1 MEISTAHRTAEKLL
15 LILLIGLAA
24 IVGLAPACYFF
35 RSPRSMFSFA
45 VEGLLFG
52 SIYLFSRRSDYP
64 VAHGP
69 SVLEYVLRFLS
80 AISFWGA
87 LGFLWLLVYGLL
99 YWIAR
104 LLNLVLTWFEFEPF
118 NVQRIAYSSSFVL
131 ALIFGIGIAAAIAQN
146 ISTRL
151 YSARV
156 SSRLASYK
164 KALTGQS
171 RTWQYLFATVAALS
185 VMYVGLWKVGEGRNF
200 WIYFGFQLVPYFAG
214 YWILGLGV
222 RARRDYEIVDA
233 ITKLLKSLDYSVVFS
248 LHSKDP
254 TIESL
259 LSGLDMIATKEN
271 HALAIQVKTINSS
284 TAPVTWT
291 HGSSLRQKAKALQFP
306 DVCNQI
312 ELVKLA
318 DKEVRPLMVLVG
330 RDLDESLK
338 AFAYESRLQIVVI
351 DIEDIGRILS
361 SHGAELNTLAKKYFG
376 DEISAQTGPGA
387 PEQSLSTKEGQW
399 ALNQQ

>member
-1 MEISTAHRTAEKLL
+1 MKNSTAHRAVEKLL
-15 LILLIGLAA
+15 LILLIGVSA
-24 IVGLAPACYFF
+24 IVGLVPACFYF
-35 RSPRSMFSFA
+35 RSRSMFLFSL
-45 VEGLLFG
+45 EGILFG

-69 SVLEYVLRFLS
+69 SLLEYVLRFLS
-80 AISFWGA
+80 AVSFWGA
-87 LGFLWLLVYGLL
+87 LGFLWLLVHKLFS
-99 YWIAR
+99 WVAR
-104 LLNLVLTWFEFEPF
+104 LVSLVLTWFEFEPF
-118 NVQRIAYSSSFVL
+118 NVHRVAYYSSFVF

-164 KALTGQS
+164 RALTEQG
-171 RTWQYLFATVAALS
+171 RTWLYLILTVVFLS
-185 VMYVGLWKVGEGRNF
+185 GVYVSLWILGEGKNF
-200 WIYFGFQLVPYFAG
+200 WIYFVFQLAPYFAG

-291 HGSSLRQKAKALQFP
+291 HASSLRQKAMALQLP

-312 ELVKLA
+312 ELVKLT
-318 DKEVRPLMVLVG
+318 DKDVRPLMVLVG
-330 RDLDESLK
+330 RDPDESLK
-338 AFAYESRLQIVVI
+338 AYADELHLQIVII
-351 DIEDIGRILS
+351 DIEDVGRILA
-361 SHGAELNTLAKKYFG
+361 SHGEDVKTLARKYFG
-376 DEISAQTGPGA
+376 AESSAQTGLGA
-387 PEQSLSTKEGQW
+387 PEPSLSTKEGQW
-399 ALNQQ
+399 A

>member
-1 MEISTAHRTAEKLL
+1 MEFSKAHRTAEKLI
-15 LILLIGLAA
+15 LILMIGLAA

-35 RSPRSMFSFA
+35 GRTNQMFLFA
-45 VEGLLFG
+45 LEGVLFG

-69 SVLEYVLRFLS
+69 SLLEYVLRFLS

-99 YWIAR
+99 YWVAR
-104 LLNLVLTWFEFEPF
+104 LVNLVLTWFEFEPF
-118 NVQRIAYSSSFVL
+118 NVHSFAYYSSFVL
-131 ALIFGIGIAAAIAQN
+131 ALVFGIGIAAAIAQN

-164 KALTGQS
+164 RALTGQS
-171 RTWQYLFATVAALS
+171 RTWQYLFAS
-185 VMYVGLWKVGEGRNF
+185 VVVLTAMYVGLWKVGAGRNF

-233 ITKLLKSLDYSVVFS
+233 ITKLLRSLDYRVVFS
-248 LHSKDP
+248 LHSQDP

-259 LSGLDMIATKEN
+259 VAGLDMIATKEN
-271 HALAIQVKTINSS
+271 HALAIQVKTVNSS

-291 HGSSLRQKAKALQFP
+291 HASSLRQKAKALELP

-318 DKEVRPLMVLVG
+318 NKEVRPLMVLVG
-330 RDLDESLK
+330 RDQDESLRS
-338 AFAYESRLQIVVI
+338 FADELHLQVVEI
-351 DIEDIGRILS
+351 DIEDIGRILAS
-361 SHGAELNTLAKKYFG
+361 DGAELNALAKKYFG
-376 DEISAQTGPGA
+376 DETSAQTGLGA

-399 ALNQQ
+399 A